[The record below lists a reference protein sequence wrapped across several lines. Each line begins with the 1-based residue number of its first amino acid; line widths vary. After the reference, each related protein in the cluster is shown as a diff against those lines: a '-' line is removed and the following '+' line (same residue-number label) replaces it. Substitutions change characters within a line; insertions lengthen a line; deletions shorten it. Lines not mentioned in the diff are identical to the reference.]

1 MNNSNTLVFGE
12 VRYRR
17 SGYFDGALNSVTSIK
32 QKKIRLVAALYLQ
45 VQPQLQSSCRLNVIG
60 LTHTTITAVHATKL
74 SFDRIKNAF
83 Y

>member
-1 MNNSNTLVFGE
+1 MNDSNTFAFGE

-17 SGYFDGALNSVTSIK
+17 SEYFGGALNSVTSIK